1 MLAAHLAAGVLA
13 VTAFLALGNRLP
25 DSFVRFATAASV
37 VSASLASLLGGGTT
51 AVAYGGLAGAAV
63 LWHVWLRRGWSHKSV
78 PALVA
83 VAASLVALIVEC
95 RGSGSSGLL
104 LSVAGALSSS
114 LLLGSVSVSMVLGH
128 WYLIVPKLSIA
139 PLKQGTLWLV
149 GALAM
154 RSIVVASVLA
164 TRGWGVVQ
172 ITRASDV
179 FFSTLG
185 LFFLIR
191 TITGLAAPL
200 LLIGLIWQTVKMRS
214 TQSAT
219 GLLYVALVLV
229 LFGELISQFLTVA
242 TGLPL

>member
-1 MLAAHLAAGVLA
+1 
-13 VTAFLALGNRLP
+13 
-25 DSFVRFATAASV
+25 
-37 VSASLASLLGGGTT
+37 
-51 AVAYGGLAGAAV
+51 
-63 LWHVWLRRGWSHKSV
+63 
-78 PALVA
+78 
-83 VAASLVALIVEC
+83 VALIVEC